1 MGNKSGDSNAI
12 GRREFMIVCAS
23 LYGAATTSRVRADVV
38 PIEDGSWTL
47 VLLPDTQHYAEK
59 YPHIYDAQTQWIADH
74 AKSHNIKYVLHEG
87 DITNNNT
94 IEQWDNA
101 LRSMNRLNEAVP
113 YAFAP
118 GNHDYGPK
126 GTCTDRN
133 SFFNESKYF
142 GPGSFYAKQPSVG
155 AFFDPKLTSSS
166 YHTFDAGGKKWLVL
180 ALDWAPRDEIV
191 TWANEVVAAHPDHQV
206 MLVTHAYMYYDDTR
220 YDWAEKDKKQ
230 TWNPHAYGM
239 AKLPGETVNDGQQLW
254 DKLVSRHKNF
264 RFAFNGHVLVD
275 GTGLLSSEGQHG
287 NVVHQMLANYQFKE
301 NGGNGDMRL
310 LEFKPDGD
318 TVAVRTYSPHLD
330 RFDEAYDQQFTLK
343 MNELLPSLGPAVNKY
358 KAPVPSSSVQ

>member
-1 MGNKSGDSNAI
+1 MAKSEAERQAL
-12 GRREFMIVCAS
+12 GRREFIGLCTSFCA
-23 LYGAATTSRVRADVV
+23 AAVASRVRGDVA
-38 PIEDGSWTL
+38 PIDAGSWTL
-47 VLLPDTQHYAEK
+47 VLLPDTQHYAET

-87 DITNNNT
+87 DVTNQNLV
-94 IEQWDNA
+94 EQWDNA
-101 LRSMNRLNEAVP
+101 LRSMNRLNDAVP
-113 YAFAP
+113 YAIAP

-142 GPGSFYAKQPSVG
+142 GPGSFYSKQPSIG

-191 TWANEVVAAHPDHQV
+191 AWANNVVAAHPDHLA
-206 MLVTHAYMYYDDTR
+206 MLVTHAYLYYDDTR
-220 YDWAEKDKKQ
+220 YNWASKDKEQ

-239 AKLPGETVNDGQQLW
+239 AKLPGESVNDGQQLW

-275 GTGLLSSEGQHG
+275 GTGFLSSTGEHG
-287 NVVHQMLANYQFKE
+287 NFVHQMLANYQFKK

-310 LEFKPDGD
+310 LEFKSDGD
-318 TVAVRTYSPHLD
+318 TLAVRTYSPHLD
-330 RFDEAYDQQFTLK
+330 RFDEEYDQQFAVK
-343 MNELLPSLGPAVNKY
+343 MSEPHPPLGPAVK
-358 KAPVPSSSVQ
+358 KQRET